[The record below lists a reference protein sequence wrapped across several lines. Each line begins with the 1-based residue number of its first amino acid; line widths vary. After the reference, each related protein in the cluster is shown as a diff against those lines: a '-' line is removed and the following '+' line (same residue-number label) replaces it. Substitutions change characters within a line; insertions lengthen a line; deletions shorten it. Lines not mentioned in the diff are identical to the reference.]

1 MPFSMRE
8 NVVSIEGH
16 CSIEEAEALH
26 EELRAIEEPVFDLS
40 RSDHLH
46 TSIVQLMMAS
56 GGTIRALPA
65 DRLLAACFGDSLRS

>member
-1 MPFSMRE
+1 MPFSTSQ

-26 EELRAIEEPVFDLS
+26 EVLRAIEEPVFDLS
-40 RSDHLH
+40 EADHLH

-56 GGTIRALPA
+56 GGQVRALPG
-65 DRLLAACFGDSLRS
+65 DMVLAACFGNRHPS